1 MIIKLGTLSRKKNE
15 DSTFIYRLIES
26 KGKGKNLEYQL
37 VNIMFTKD
45 QNTFPKMYSLTSQY
59 QPPLLPGPPT
69 YTASFPIFP
78 SPSHLR
84 SRSPSLN
91 PGIRILKIK

>member
-15 DSTFIYRLIES
+15 DRTFIYRLIES

-59 QPPLLPGPPT
+59 QPPAGQPPP
-69 YTASFPIFP
+69 AQ
-78 SPSHLR
+78 R
-84 SRSPSLN
+84 RSPVL
-91 PGIRILKIK
+91 PLRICAVGARL

>member
-1 MIIKLGTLSRKKNE
+1 MIIKLGTLSRKENE

-37 VNIMFTKD
+37 VNTMFTKD

-59 QPPLLPGPPT
+59 QPPSSQPPPT
-69 YTASFPIFP
+69 QLL
-78 SPSHLR
+78 SPF
-84 SRSPSLN
+84 SPLLL
-91 PGIRILKIK
+91 I

>member
-1 MIIKLGTLSRKKNE
+1 MIIKLGTLSRKENE

-59 QPPLLPGPPT
+59 Q
-69 YTASFPIFP
+69 
-78 SPSHLR
+78 SPSSQPPAHRFVPHFPL
-84 SRSPSLN
+84 SVASE
-91 PGIRILKIK
+91 K

>member
-1 MIIKLGTLSRKKNE
+1 MIIKLGTLSRKENE

-45 QNTFPKMYSLTSQY
+45 QNTFPKMYSLTSQ
-59 QPPLLPGPPT
+59 
-69 YTASFPIFP
+69 
-78 SPSHLR
+78 
-84 SRSPSLN
+84 
-91 PGIRILKIK
+91 